1 MEVKMY
7 ESEWTLLQN
16 QYDSYEKHSLYIKL
30 ISILVLVLCEITDTN
45 SILIFGILLVLWLQD
60 SIWKTF
66 QSRIEPRLFQI
77 EKNIRERAE
86 DNAFQFNSEY
96 QAIESSGLGKIGE
109 YLKQAMRPTVAFP
122 HVVLIFLFVGSYII
136 G

>member
-30 ISILVLVLCEITDTN
+30 VSILIFVFSEITDTN
-45 SILIFGILLVLWLQD
+45 SVLIFGILWVLWLQD

-77 EKNIRERAE
+77 EKNIRECVE

-96 QAIESSGLGKIGE
+96 QTIESSGLGKIVE

-122 HVVLIFLFVGSYII
+122 HVVLIFLFVGRCII

>member
-1 MEVKMY
+1 MY

-30 ISILVLVLCEITDTN
+30 VSILILVFSEITDTN
-45 SILIFGILLVLWLQD
+45 NILIFGILLVLWLQD

-77 EKNIRERAE
+77 EKNIRERVE
-86 DNAFQFNSEY
+86 DNEFQFNSEY

-122 HVVLIFLFVGSYII
+122 HVVLISLFVGRYII